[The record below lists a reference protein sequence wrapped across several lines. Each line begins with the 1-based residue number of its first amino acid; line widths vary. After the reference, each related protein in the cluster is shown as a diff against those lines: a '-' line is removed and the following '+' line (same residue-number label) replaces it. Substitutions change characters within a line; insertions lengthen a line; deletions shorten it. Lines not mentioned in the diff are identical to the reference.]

1 MTEFNPIDHPHR
13 RYNPLSGQW
22 VLVSPHRAKR
32 PWQGQQ
38 EAVPTETLPTH
49 DPDCFLCPGN
59 ARVTGDRN
67 PDYRGTYVFA
77 NDFAALMS
85 DTPPAPDSQD
95 PLMRSQ
101 SARGVSRVICFSPDH
116 SKTLPELALPALE
129 QVVAAWQAQT
139 DELGKHYPWVQ
150 LFETKARR
158 WAAPT
163 RTRTASLGQQ
173 LSAERGRTRRSPAAR
188 LFSGTRLPAAAGLC
202 AARAGRRRT
211 HRGEHRTLVGGS
223 ALLGR
228 LAV

>member
-1 MTEFNPIDHPHR
+1 MGAGLTAPRQAPLAGPTGERPHGNAADAR
-13 RYNPLSGQW
+13 S
-22 VLVSPHRAKR
+22 
-32 PWQGQQ
+32 
-38 EAVPTETLPTH
+38 
-49 DPDCFLCPGN
+49 DCFLCPGN

-67 PDYRGTYVFA
+67 PEYRGTYVLPTIRRA
-77 NDFAALMS
+77 DERYAA
-85 DTPPAPDSQD
+85 APDSHD

-116 SKTLPELALPALE
+116 SKTLPELTLPALE
-129 QVVAAWQAQT
+129 QVVTAWQAQT
-139 DELGKHYPWVQ
+139 EELGKHYPWVQ

-163 RTRTASLGQQ
+163 RTRTGRSGPTV
-173 LSAERGRTRRSPAAR
+173 SAERGRTRRSPATR
-188 LFSGTRLPAAAGLC
+188 LFPGTCLPAAAGLC

-211 HRGEHRTLVGGS
+211 HRGEHRTLAGGG